1 MVRYDAEIA
10 AGRAH
15 QSSLSLQGAEA
26 DAPRTRF
33 LPAKLERQLGKLPCC
48 ERFPWVS
55 GPNQSLRA
63 HHPHQEVQ
71 GHKNTHQGFWHDR

>member
-1 MVRYDAEIA
+1 MAEEHESVVTLHPALLARYEEMVGRLQQSMAEGTA
-10 AGRAH
+10 AG
-15 QSSLSLQGAEA
+15 S
-26 DAPRTRF
+26 
-33 LPAKLERQLGKLPCC
+33 QLGKLPCC